1 MEISSLLSSKFAK
14 FTVPLTQ
21 HVLLMLHVVSL
32 NTTC

>member
-21 HVLLMLHVVSL
+21 HVLLLHVVSL
-32 NTTC
+32 NTSC